1 MTRPRISSRQLPG
14 EHSTA
19 IPDRLSAADRS
30 SLADAYALHFPFN
43 AFFLNVT
50 IYNIRNKKLQ
60 GEFLGFSMKN
70 PRITQEMVIYY
81 SKTEEGRM
89 HYGPH
94 RQTLCE
100 KRFALS

>member
-43 AFFLNVT
+43 AFFLNAT
-50 IYNIRNKKLQ
+50 IYNTARQKLQ
-60 GEFLGFSMKN
+60 GGNSLLFAEKLSHPGAKGGILYQM
-70 PRITQEMVIYY
+70 TD
-81 SKTEEGRM
+81 EGGGTWIGSTVRM
-89 HYGPH
+89 
-94 RQTLCE
+94 
-100 KRFALS
+100 

>member
-43 AFFLNVT
+43 AFFLNIT
-50 IYNIRNKKLQ
+50 IYNIGAEKLQ
-60 GEFLGFSMKN
+60 GEFLGFSPKN
-70 PRITQEMVIYY
+70 SRIVQRMVVYY
-81 SKTEEGRM
+81 SK
-89 HYGPH
+89 
-94 RQTLCE
+94 LW
-100 KRFALS
+100 